1 MVSILS
7 RQPAAPGVYV
17 MSPPPLYKDG
27 VYAMNQ
33 ARVRNSSKPYC
44 PPLTHAMPQTVINT
58 VLRRILP
65 QVVAAS
71 SAQPVIIGKAS
82 SCHRPQ
88 TK

>member
-1 MVSILS
+1 V
-7 RQPAAPGVYV
+7 A
-17 MSPPPLYKDG
+17 
-27 VYAMNQ
+27 
-33 ARVRNSSKPYC
+33 
-44 PPLTHAMPQTVINT
+44 QTVINT

-71 SAQPVIIGKAS
+71 AAQPVIIGKAS